1 MLVNAIARDRKKIY
15 EKGLKEGKQEGFK
28 EGEMKVNE
36 GKQEEKRQIARAL
49 IARDMAVLDIAEIT
63 GLSEEDIREIMQA
76 L

>member
-1 MLVNAIARDRKKIY
+1 
-15 EKGLKEGKQEGFK
+15 
-28 EGEMKVNE
+28 MKVNE

-49 IARDMAVLDIAEIT
+49 IARDMAVLEIAEIT

>member
-1 MLVNAIARDRKKIY
+1 MY
-15 EKGLKEGKQEGFK
+15 EEGLKEGKQEGLK

-49 IARDMAVLDIAEIT
+49 IARDMAVLEIAEIT

>member
-15 EKGLKEGKQEGFK
+15 EKGLKEGKQEGLK

-49 IARDMAVLDIAEIT
+49 IARDMAVLEIAEIT

>member
-1 MLVNAIARDRKKIY
+1 MLVNAIARDRKKMY
-15 EKGLKEGKQEGFK
+15 EEGLKEGKQEGFK

-49 IARDMAVLDIAEIT
+49 IARDMAVLEIAEIT